1 MSYSKYI
8 FAFVFLCVFSYML
21 IPNIVRAETADELRD
36 KIEEKEREINT
47 LNESIKALERDLTKV
62 GAERG
67 TLEAAI
73 RELNLTR
80 QKLLSDIKVTENRI
94 KQTQYSIEEIGIAI
108 DDKEVKI
115 ERNSSILANALRTL
129 EEADNQS
136 LIETVLAYESLSDL
150 WLELDQMEVVQE
162 TIATQL
168 VELRGHKSELEEKE
182 RKEQAEHENLS
193 AFKSKLKGQ
202 QQVVDE
208 NKRAKDTILSVT
220 KNKETEYQQLL
231 VQKQQARAAIES
243 ELQEYESK
251 LAYVLDPS
259 KLPQEGSA
267 VLGWPVENPSL
278 TQGFGLTSFARG
290 GAYGYD
296 KSGNP
301 NPHRGVDFQA
311 SVGTPV
317 LATAPGTVRGAV
329 DMDKSPGCY
338 SYGKWILVDHDNGLS
353 SLYAHLSVISV
364 VAGDYVKKGAIIGYA
379 GSTGYATGPHLHF
392 TIFDRDA
399 VKIDKF
405 TWSIGCKNTSIAYAP
420 YEAYLNP
427 LSYLP
432 NI

>member
-1 MSYSKYI
+1 MKYLRHI
-8 FAFVFLCVFSYML
+8 FF
-21 IPNIVRAETADELRD
+21 IVLFAVIIMPALLRADTADELRN
-36 KIEEKEREINT
+36 KIEDKEDEIAE
-47 LNESIKALERDLTKV
+47 LNESIKALEKQLTQV
-62 GAERG
+62 GAERS

-80 QKLLSDIKVTENRI
+80 QKLLSDIKVTEKKI
-94 KQTQYSIEEIGIAI
+94 EQTQYSITELGIAI
-108 DDKEVKI
+108 DDKEVRIK
-115 ERNSSILANALRTL
+115 RNNDILASAMRMV

-150 WLELDQMEVVQE
+150 WVELDQMEVVQE

-168 VELRGHKSELEEKE
+168 VELRDLKSDLEEEE
-182 RKEQAEHENLS
+182 REERAEHENLS
-193 AFKSKLKGQ
+193 VFKSKLSGQ
-202 QQVVDE
+202 QQVIDE
-208 NKRAKDTILSVT
+208 NKRAKDTLLAT
-220 KNKETEYQQLL
+220 TRNKEAEYQQLL
-231 VQKQQARAAIES
+231 AQKQQARAAIES
-243 ELQEYESK
+243 ELQEYESQ

-259 KLPQEGSA
+259 KLPKAGSG
-267 VLGWPVENPSL
+267 VLGWPVERPTL

-311 SVGTPV
+311 SVGTPI
-317 LATAPGTVRGAV
+317 LAAAPGTVRGAV

-353 SLYAHLSVISV
+353 TLYAHLSVMSV
-364 VAGDYVKKGAIIGYA
+364 SAGEYVKKGGIIGYA

-392 TIFDRDA
+392 TVFDRDA

-405 TWSIGCKNTSIAYAP
+405 SWSVGCKNTSIAYAP

-432 NI
+432 NL